1 MSATDASARNAT
13 RFIVLIGL
21 TSLFADM
28 TYEGSRSIT
37 GPFLGTLG
45 ATGALVATVAGAG
58 ELVGYGL
65 RWASGVIADRTRRY
79 WAITLF
85 GYTINLLAV
94 PALALAGSGV
104 DEGELAG
111 LRAAAAERPND
122 MDAQFALAQA
132 AFASGARDEAA
143 DTLLEMIR
151 RQPDWNEGAAKA
163 KLLQIFEAVGL
174 EDPWV
179 SAQRRKLSLLLFG

>member
-1 MSATDASARNAT
+1 MAMTGANARNAT

-65 RWASGVIADRTRRY
+65 RWASGVIADRTRRR
-79 WAITLF
+79 WRSRA
-85 GYTINLLAV
+85 
-94 PALALAGSGV
+94 AGSGP
-104 DEGELAG
+104 L
-111 LRAAAAERPND
+111 P
-122 MDAQFALAQA
+122 
-132 AFASGARDEAA
+132 
-143 DTLLEMIR
+143 
-151 RQPDWNEGAAKA
+151 
-163 KLLQIFEAVGL
+163 
-174 EDPWV
+174 
-179 SAQRRKLSLLLFG
+179 

>member
-1 MSATDASARNAT
+1 MAMTGANARNAT

-79 WAITLF
+79 WAITL
-85 GYTINLLAV
+85 
-94 PALALAGSGV
+94 
-104 DEGELAG
+104 
-111 LRAAAAERPND
+111 
-122 MDAQFALAQA
+122 
-132 AFASGARDEAA
+132 
-143 DTLLEMIR
+143 
-151 RQPDWNEGAAKA
+151 
-163 KLLQIFEAVGL
+163 
-174 EDPWV
+174 
-179 SAQRRKLSLLLFG
+179 